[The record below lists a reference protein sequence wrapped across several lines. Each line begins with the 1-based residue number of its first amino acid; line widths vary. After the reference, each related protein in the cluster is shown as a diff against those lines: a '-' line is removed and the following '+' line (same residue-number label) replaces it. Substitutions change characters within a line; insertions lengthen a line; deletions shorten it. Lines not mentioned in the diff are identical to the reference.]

1 MLLAG
6 PSYALLTNHKSTSNY
21 VISSGS
27 PEMKALTACCWIKT
41 KLQTNK
47 PHFISY
53 ATDAEFNSFLLFN
66 LKNTPAIT
74 VLDETETR

>member
-41 KLQTNK
+41 NLETGT
-47 PHFISY
+47 PHFMSY
-53 ATDAEFNSFLLFN
+53 ATTYHSNSFLFSKPHNALRMTIFSEA
-66 LKNTPAIT
+66 K
-74 VLDETETR
+74 RR